1 MKNLI
6 FILLSISAFVIQAQD
21 FSSLDDALQKATAVK
36 KLDLSKQ
43 SLILFPPEI
52 LQLEKLQTLKLN
64 DNPIQ
69 TLPEG
74 ICQLK
79 KLQYLEIHG
88 TAIRELPACM
98 AEMKKLKLVS
108 AITETEL
115 SYPASMA
122 EKVFRPEEEMLKIK
136 PKPIDASIPPPPPP
150 SLPSEEKILNEKL
163 EISDAPKIPTEE
175 KAPSPD
181 VFIWVSQEPEPQ
193 NMDEIINLIGY
204 PEEAKERNL
213 EGEVVAR
220 ILIDKKGN
228 YLRHKLVRKAHPILV
243 NAVEA
248 QISKLKFS
256 PAIQDGEPIMFWV
269 NIPFQ
274 FSL

>member
-6 FILLSISAFVIQAQD
+6 FVLLSISMFAVQAQD
-21 FSSLDDALQKATAVK
+21 FSSLDEALQQPKSVK
-36 KLDLSKQ
+36 KLDLSDQ

-52 LQLEKLQTLKLN
+52 IQLKKLQTLKLN
-64 DNPIQ
+64 HNPIQ

-88 TAIRELPACM
+88 TAIEKLPACM

-108 AITETEL
+108 AITEKEL
-115 SYPASMA
+115 SYPASMT
-122 EKVFRPEEEMLKIK
+122 EKVFRPEEELLKIK

-150 SLPSEEKILNEKL
+150 TKEKILNERL
-163 EISDAPKIPTEE
+163 EISDAPKISQEE
-175 KAPSPD
+175 NAPSPD
-181 VFIWVSQEPEPQ
+181 VFIWVSQEPQPL
-193 NMDEIINLIGY
+193 NMGEIVNLIGY
-204 PEEAKERNL
+204 PEEAKERNI

-220 ILIDKKGN
+220 ILVDKEGN
-228 YLRHKLVRKAHPILV
+228 YVQHKLVRKAHPILV

-248 QISKLKFS
+248 QIPKLKFS
-256 PAIQDGEPIMFWV
+256 PAKRENEPIMFWV
-269 NIPFQ
+269 NIPLIFK
-274 FSL
+274 L